1 MEAKELAQRV
11 AFIFSLCSVLTEGRD
26 EKGEPA
32 SLPGQAR
39 ACNLFLADTGGRGNM
54 SAWEAC

>member
-39 ACNLFLADTGGRGNM
+39 AVTSFSLTLG
-54 SAWEAC
+54 EEVI